1 MISELKD
8 EEILEFLMTSDLA
21 EQYRPEDYKYLIFKF
36 KQFYKILYGKYQ
48 LYKDSNELNL
58 KSLNESNE
66 SLNNQLQKLLIEN
79 ANLKNKIDQLQLP
92 VKLSIKER
100 ITGEFSPK
108 K

>member
-8 EEILEFLMTSDLA
+8 EEILEFLMTSDLN

-48 LYKDSNELNL
+48 LYKDNTELGL
-58 KSLNESNE
+58 KNLNESNE
-66 SLNNQLQKLLIEN
+66 ILNNQLQKQLIEN
-79 ANLKNKIDQLQLP
+79 ADLKNKIDQLSLP
-92 VKLSIKER
+92 VKLTLKER
-100 ITGEFSPK
+100 IKGEFSPK

>member
-8 EEILEFLMTSDLA
+8 EEILEFLMTSDLN

-48 LYKDSNELNL
+48 LYKDNTELGL
-58 KSLNESNE
+58 KNLNESNE
-66 SLNNQLQKLLIEN
+66 ILNNQLQKQLMEN
-79 ANLKNKIDQLQLP
+79 ADLKNKLDQLNLP
-92 VKLSIKER
+92 VKLSLKER
-100 ITGEFSPK
+100 ITGMYSPK